1 MKKIGVAALLV
12 CLMCAPAAAA
22 DQSFFQGKVIRITV
36 GFSAGGGFDLWA
48 RLISRHIGRH
58 IPGNP
63 AVVVENVTGA
73 GGLLQVNQF
82 FKGTK
87 PDGLTIAHING
98 GLILAQAV
106 GQPGYQFDSQKFI
119 YIGAANKENDVF
131 SFGKKSGITSAEKWH
146 SSPQPLKIGG
156 LVPGNNLDNTDRLL
170 KDILGFPSVIIT
182 GYKGSA
188 DIRVAVESGEVA
200 GGPTSWDS
208 FRTTWKKSVDAGEM
222 TLVLQATA
230 KPLKE
235 LPNVARPIDFAKT
248 DEQKRFTKLIV
259 HDANDYSRPFALPPG
274 TPKDRVETLRKA
286 FQETTKDPQFLAEL
300 DKMKLSLDY
309 TSAEDM
315 TAAVGNL
322 ARLDQATKARLKTL
336 LFK

>member
-1 MKKIGVAALLV
+1 MAA
-12 CLMCAPAAAA
+12 PEAAAE
-22 DQSFFQGKVIRITV
+22 QSFFQGKVIRITV

-63 AVVVENVTGA
+63 AVIVDNVTGA

-82 FKGTK
+82 YRGIKA
-87 PDGLTIAHING
+87 DGLTIAHING
-98 GLILAQAV
+98 GLILAQMV
-106 GQPGYQFDSQKFI
+106 GQPGYNFDSQKFI

-131 SFGKKSGITSAEKWH
+131 SFNKKSGITSGEKWH
-146 SSPQPLKIGG
+146 SSPRPLKIGG

-170 KDILGFPSVIIT
+170 KDILGFPNVIVT

-188 DIRVAVESGEVA
+188 DIRVAVESGEVD

-222 TLVLQATA
+222 TVVLQATA

-235 LPNVARPIDFAKT
+235 LPHVARPIDFAKT
-248 DEQKRFTKLIV
+248 EEQKKFTQLIV

-274 TPKDRVETLRKA
+274 TPRDRVETLRKA
-286 FQETTKDPQFLAEL
+286 FQDTVKDREFLEEL
-300 DKMKLSLDY
+300 DKMGLSLDY
-309 TSAEDM
+309 TRAEEM
-315 TAAVGNL
+315 TAAIANL
-322 ARLDQATKARLKTL
+322 ARLDQATKGRLKTL
-336 LFK
+336 LFR